1 MGPMRHMLVREY
13 ERVVERMVNLTGH
26 QVTDDELRQGV
37 RAANR
42 VRKLVRRLRELAS
55 RHGALAALE
64 MMVVEFGNLHH
75 YSDITEWPNVLD
87 HLLATAEARVAAG
100 TPVVS
105 GDALRVVWV
114 TPPADPLLLT
124 YVEDAGAR
132 VVGTEYVIN
141 QALEVIDESKPG
153 LEAIAESFMAASLIG
168 TSRQRAESVIR
179 QARERQA
186 EGVIISGILGGS
198 HCAMETRLI
207 SDIVKQELDLPVL
220 EFDVAPPSNEIGR
233 QLQTRIDAFL
243 EVLRSRR

>member
-1 MGPMRHMLVREY
+1 MAR
-13 ERVVERMVNLTGH
+13 LTSH
-26 QVTDDELRQGV
+26 ELTEDELRAGIRRTNTV
-37 RAANR
+37 RR
-42 VRKLVRRLRELAS
+42 MVSRLRELAYGS
-55 RHGALAALE
+55 GVLPALE
-64 MMVVEFGNLHH
+64 MMVIEFGNLHY
-75 YSDITEWPNVLD
+75 YSDISEWTAVLE
-87 HLLATAEARVAAG
+87 HLLATAEERAAKGERVLNED
-100 TPVVS
+100 S
-105 GDALRVVWV
+105 LRVVWV

-124 YVEDAGAR
+124 YVEDSGAR

-153 LEAIAESFMAASLIG
+153 LEAIAESFMVASLIG
-168 TSRQRAESVIR
+168 TSRARAESVIR

-220 EFDVAPPSNEIGR
+220 EFDVAPPSNEIGL